1 MENQGILLYIG
12 IALIILLVLW
22 YIWTANNLIAKRNRV
37 KQCRSGICVALKQ
50 RNDMI
55 PNLVAAVKSY
65 MGHENETLTRIAEL
79 RSRTFQPSQESEQ
92 IKTGN
97 ELSSLIS
104 KLQLSVEDYPEL
116 KASEQF
122 TRLQRNIEDMEL
134 QLQAIR
140 RTYNAAV
147 TDYNNSIEMFPSSI
161 VAGRQNHHQEELI
174 DIPEQEQRNVDVS
187 ALLKRCNMESIDF
200 RSLSERLRTE
210 LSRVYFW
217 QKIVRILS
225 IIVYLFVFCWM
236 MFVLFGGC
244 LLYTSDAADEL

>member
-79 RSRTFQPSQESEQ
+79 RSRTFQPSQETEQ
-92 IKTGN
+92 IRTGN

-104 KLQLSVEDYPEL
+104 KLQLSVEDAEL
-116 KASEQF
+116 SCNRSPPRSAKES
-122 TRLQRNIEDMEL
+122 IEDMEL

-174 DIPEQEQRNVDVS
+174 DIPEQEQAECGCQCTFKVVDVIWNQ
-187 ALLKRCNMESIDF
+187 LT
-200 RSLSERLRTE
+200 SEAFPKGFVPNFP
-210 LSRVYFW
+210 VY
-217 QKIVRILS
+217 ISGRR
-225 IIVYLFVFCWM
+225 LFVF
-236 MFVLFGGC
+236 
-244 LLYTSDAADEL
+244 

>member
-122 TRLQRNIEDMEL
+122 TRLQRSIEDML
-134 QLQAIR
+134 
-140 RTYNAAV
+140 YAAPIMLRSP
-147 TDYNNSIEMFPSSI
+147 TIITPLRCFPLPSWP
-161 VAGRQNHHQEELI
+161 AGR
-174 DIPEQEQRNVDVS
+174 
-187 ALLKRCNMESIDF
+187 
-200 RSLSERLRTE
+200 
-210 LSRVYFW
+210 
-217 QKIVRILS
+217 
-225 IIVYLFVFCWM
+225 IIIRKN
-236 MFVLFGGC
+236 
-244 LLYTSDAADEL
+244 

>member
-1 MENQGILLYIG
+1 MLLSICPPCFFPVLCLSSYFCSVLVSRYDTTIINLYQKVKLWKIREYFFIFG

-79 RSRTFQPSQESEQ
+79 RSRTFQPSQETEQ
-92 IKTGN
+92 IRTGN

-122 TRLQRNIEDMEL
+122 TRLQRSIEDMEL

-187 ALLKRCNMESIDF
+187 ALLK
-200 RSLSERLRTE
+200 
-210 LSRVYFW
+210 
-217 QKIVRILS
+217 
-225 IIVYLFVFCWM
+225 
-236 MFVLFGGC
+236 
-244 LLYTSDAADEL
+244 

>member
-12 IALIILLVLW
+12 IALIILLALW

-92 IKTGN
+92 IKNGN

-122 TRLQRNIEDMEL
+122 TRLQRSIEDMEL

-187 ALLKRCNMESIDF
+187 ALLK
-200 RSLSERLRTE
+200 
-210 LSRVYFW
+210 
-217 QKIVRILS
+217 
-225 IIVYLFVFCWM
+225 
-236 MFVLFGGC
+236 
-244 LLYTSDAADEL
+244 